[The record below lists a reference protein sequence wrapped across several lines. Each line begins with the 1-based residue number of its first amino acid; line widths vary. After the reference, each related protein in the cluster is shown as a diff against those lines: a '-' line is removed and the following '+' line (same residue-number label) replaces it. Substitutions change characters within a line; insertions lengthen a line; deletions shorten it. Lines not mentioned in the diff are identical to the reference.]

1 MWKNSVKNEKTQWE
15 TRKTQFSEIYT
26 KQNFRKGVKN
36 GPAKT
41 HVLQSFHSSC
51 DNFELD
57 VYPGFY
63 DLLITGA
70 KFNGQETI
78 KNSEKLTD
86 TLTDSPSN
94 FFRKFYGQ
102 D

>member
-1 MWKNSVKNEKTQWE
+1 MTQIL
-15 TRKTQFSEIYT
+15 TPIFLKLIFLQYHFT
-26 KQNFRKGVKN
+26 V
-36 GPAKT
+36 
-41 HVLQSFHSSC
+41 HVTTLSYVDF
-51 DNFELD
+51 LLW
-57 VYPGFY
+57 FY
-63 DLLITGA
+63 YLLMTGA

-86 TLTDSPSN
+86 TLTDSPSK